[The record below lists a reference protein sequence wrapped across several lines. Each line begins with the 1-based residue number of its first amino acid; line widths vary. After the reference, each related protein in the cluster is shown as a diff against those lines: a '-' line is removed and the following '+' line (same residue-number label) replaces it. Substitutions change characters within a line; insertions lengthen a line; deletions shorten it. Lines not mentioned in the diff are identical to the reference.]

1 MMLLRRLPCRLLL
14 CAALLLPALVHAVVV
29 EDLYET
35 AQPVGSSQEA
45 AFAEALRTVVI
56 KVSGQR
62 DAPARLGSALANPRQ
77 FVQRYGVTEDDVL
90 QVGFDDVSIDRLL
103 IEAGLPIWGRERPAV
118 LVVLSLDEVGGHWAS
133 ADVAPLDKE
142 RLEQAARARGLPL
155 HWGTLDSQ
163 DLNLLDMGVGAP
175 SALVQIATRNGANAV
190 LAGRGSRAGGLQ
202 WVLAT
207 IDGVSQTTG
216 SLEDGVH
223 LAADTFAKVFGAVGT
238 SLSEVNV
245 DVSGIVDLDAYATT
259 LNYLEQMTLVRT
271 VAVEQVAGDTLR
283 LRLAVRGD
291 AETLQRAIALDHRL
305 VPLDSG
311 LDPATASAANRLAL
325 RYQP

>member
-1 MMLLRRLPCRLLL
+1 LFL
-14 CAALLLPALVHAVVV
+14 CVALLSPALVNAVVV

-45 AFAEALRTVVI
+45 AFAEALRTVVV

-103 IEAGLPIWGRERPAV
+103 MEAGLPIWGRERPAV
-118 LVVLSLDEVGGHWAS
+118 LVVLSLNEAGGGWAS
-133 ADVAPLDKE
+133 AEVSPLDKE
-142 RLEQAARARGLPL
+142 RIEKAAHSRGLPL

-163 DLNLLDMGVGAP
+163 DLNLLDMGVGGS
-175 SALVQIATRNGANAV
+175 SALVQIAARNGANAV
-190 LAGRGSRAGGLQ
+190 LAGRGSRDGGLQ
-202 WVLAT
+202 WILAT
-207 IDGVSQTTG
+207 IDGVSQTSG
-216 SLEDGVH
+216 SLEEGVH

-238 SLSEVNV
+238 SLSEVHV
-245 DVSGIVDLDAYATT
+245 DVSGIANLDAYART
-259 LNYLEQMTLVRT
+259 LNYLEQMTLVRSI
-271 VAVEQVAGDTLR
+271 AVEQVSGDTLR

-305 VPLDSG
+305 VPLDAG
-311 LDPATASAANRLAL
+311 ADPATTGAANRLAL

>member
-1 MMLLRRLPCRLLL
+1 MMLLRRLWCRLFL
-14 CAALLLPALVHAVVV
+14 CVALLSPALVNAVVV
-29 EDLYET
+29 EDLYQT

-103 IEAGLPIWGRERPAV
+103 IDAGLPIWGRERPAV
-118 LVVLSLDEVGGHWAS
+118 LVVLSLEEVGGSWAS
-133 ADVAPLDKE
+133 AEVAPLDKE
-142 RLEQAARARGLPL
+142 RIESAARARGLPL
-155 HWGTLDSQ
+155 HWGTLDGQ
-163 DLNLLDMGVGAP
+163 DLNLLDMGVGGS
-175 SALVQIATRNGANAV
+175 SALLQIATRNGANAV
-190 LAGRGSRAGGLQ
+190 LVGRGRRDGGLQ

-207 IDGVSQTTG
+207 IDGVSQTSG

-245 DVSGIVDLDAYATT
+245 DVSGIANLDAYART
-259 LNYLEQMTLVRT
+259 LNYLEQMTLVRNI
-271 VAVEQVAGDTLR
+271 AVEQVSGDTLR

-291 AETLQRAIALDHRL
+291 AETLQRAIALDRRL
-305 VPLDSG
+305 VPLDAG
-311 LDPATASAANRLAL
+311 TDPAPANAANRLAL

>member
-1 MMLLRRLPCRLLL
+1 MMLLRRLWCRLFL
-14 CAALLLPALVHAVVV
+14 CVALLSPALANAVVV

-35 AQPVGSSQEA
+35 AQPIQSSQDA

-77 FVQRYGVTEDDVL
+77 FVQRYGVTEDNVL

-103 IEAGLPIWGRERPAV
+103 SEAGLPIWGRERPAV
-118 LVVLSLDEVGGHWAS
+118 LVVLSLDEVGSGWAS

-142 RLEQAARARGLPL
+142 RIENAARARGLPL

-163 DLNLLDMGVGAP
+163 DLNLLDMGVGGS
-175 SALVQIATRNGANAV
+175 SALLQIATRNGANAV
-190 LAGRGSRAGGLQ
+190 LAGRGRRDGGLQ

-207 IDGVSQTTG
+207 IDGVSQASG

-245 DVSGIVDLDAYATT
+245 DVSGIANLDAYART
-259 LNYLEQMTLVRT
+259 LNYLEQMTLVRSI
-271 VAVEQVAGDTLR
+271 AVEQVSGDTLR

-291 AETLQRAIALDHRL
+291 AETLQRAIALDRRL
-305 VPLDSG
+305 VPLDLG
-311 LDPATASAANRLAL
+311 TEPTTANAANRLAL